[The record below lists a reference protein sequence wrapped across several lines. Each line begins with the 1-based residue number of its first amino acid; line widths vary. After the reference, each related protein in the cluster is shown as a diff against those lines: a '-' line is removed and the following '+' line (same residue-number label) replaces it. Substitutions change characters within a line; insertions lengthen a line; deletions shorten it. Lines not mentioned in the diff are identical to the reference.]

1 MSFCCIPHLHIL
13 IVHHFTCQMI
23 LTSPCLWVVHLFL
36 LLSVIFK
43 PSKSR
48 KNPQKSPKIPTNPH
62 LFPCQKSAKPTFL
75 EVHQPPPVTPVVASA
90 CRCRSKSAGHST
102 SGASLASA
110 RASSRG
116 VADVRANQYGEY
128 QLLTQRLSHYYPT
141 IIPLLSHYY
150 MPWYQ
155 WVNHGE

>member
-1 MSFCCIPHLHIL
+1 LG
-13 IVHHFTCQMI
+13 
-23 LTSPCLWVVHLFL
+23 
-36 LLSVIFK
+36 
-43 PSKSR
+43 
-48 KNPQKSPKIPTNPH
+48 
-62 LFPCQKSAKPTFL
+62 
-75 EVHQPPPVTPVVASA
+75 VHQPPPVTPVVASA

-128 QLLTQRLSHYYPT
+128 QLLTQRLSHYYPNDYPT
-141 IIPLLSHYY
+141 IIPTIIPLLSQRLSHYYPLLSHYY